1 MRFPEALL
9 NGPEDE
15 LEVHFYRWLA
25 TDAGPDDWHRFALG
39 ANWGMHDP
47 QVFEWVGAQPECDK
61 ATALT
66 LFWLAQPDFY
76 VEHPDAK
83 AEQRRLVELV
93 RERWLEGGYHRA
105 ELAFDPKIDAYLP
118 DFDRLRMK
126 VGGLVDDALPS
137 SMRQPLPGRRLEDQ
151 GNVEGIPAR
160 FWPEALW

>member
-9 NGPEDE
+9 NGPEDQ
-15 LEVHFYRWLA
+15 LEVRFYRWLT

-47 QVFEWVGAQPECDK
+47 LVFEWIGAQPECDK

-76 VEHPDAK
+76 VEHPDAE
-83 AEQRRLVELV
+83 AEHRRLAERV
-93 RERWLEGGYHRA
+93 RERWLEGGHHRA
-105 ELAFDPKIDAYLP
+105 ELAFDPDVDAYPP
-118 DFDRLRMK
+118 DFDGLRMK
-126 VGGLVDDALPS
+126 VGALVDDALPP

-151 GNVEGIPAR
+151 GDVEGIPSR
-160 FWPEALW
+160 FWPEALR